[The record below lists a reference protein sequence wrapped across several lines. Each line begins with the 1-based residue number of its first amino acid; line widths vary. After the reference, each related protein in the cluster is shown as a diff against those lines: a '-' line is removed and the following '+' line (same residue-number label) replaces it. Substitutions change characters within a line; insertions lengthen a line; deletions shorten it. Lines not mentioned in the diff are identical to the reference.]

1 MLIKSQDK
9 TALVKFENI
18 VINLKLPE
26 SLRVI
31 CWSLQDA
38 QRSGGYFVLG
48 EYSTKAKAVKVLD
61 MIQEAYMDFE
71 SAKITSTGLATAAY
85 AISLNY
91 DTPEN
96 VFDGIN
102 ALKEYGDS
110 IKELMVFQI
119 PADSEVVV

>member
-1 MLIKSQDK
+1 MLIRSQDK

-48 EYSTKAKAVKVLD
+48 EYSTKEKTLKVLD
-61 MIQEAYMDFE
+61 MIQEAYAD
-71 SAKITSTGLATAAY
+71 AKINEILLPDVCKDANKSQQEKENTSIAK
-85 AISLNY
+85 
-91 DTPEN
+91 
-96 VFDGIN
+96 GIRN
-102 ALKEYGDS
+102 AFMK
-110 IKELMVFQI
+110 KMVFQM
-119 PADSEVVV
+119 PEDSEVEV

>member
-1 MLIKSQDK
+1 MLIRSQDK

-38 QRSGGYFVLG
+38 QRSSGYFVLG
-48 EYSTKAKAVKVLD
+48 EYSAKEKAIKVLD
-61 MIQEAYMDFE
+61 MIQEAYADFE
-71 SAKITSTGLATAAY
+71 SEKITSTGLATGAY
-85 AISLNY
+85 AIGLSY

-110 IKELMVFQI
+110 IKESIVFQM
-119 PADSEVVV
+119 PDDDEVVE

>member
-1 MLIKSQDK
+1 MLIRSQDK

-48 EYSTKAKAVKVLD
+48 EYSTKAKAMKALD
-61 MIQEAYMDFE
+61 MIQEAYVDFE
-71 SAKITSTGLATAAY
+71 SAKITSTGLATTTY
-85 AISLNY
+85 TGSY
-91 DTPEN
+91 DTPES
-96 VFDGIN
+96 VAGGIKV
-102 ALKEYGDS
+102 LKGYAEMIRES
-110 IKELMVFQI
+110 MVFQM
-119 PADSEVVV
+119 PEDGSVEV